1 MSVSR
6 PGRLRAPSHSV
17 IFGRRSEA
25 PLRRAPLV
33 AGAGRVWAQWV
44 PRGSGPVCWG
54 QLPWQEC
61 PGLGWGGRRLGPL
74 LSGGPGRGV
83 LHGGRGVLHGGRGGS
98 RAVRVPCPGGGR
110 GRCRQLGYQ
119 VSTRAPV
126 GPQVG
131 GRGGLS
137 GEGGGLLPGSVQCSL
152 CPLAAPQRVSVS
164 HSHGQQVG
172 ASSPVTSRTPSAG
185 LEPCQLHTC
194 FQFAR
199 VFALTFLTALVKE
212 RLSPRFL
219 SCVTSLRR

>member
-44 PRGSGPVCWG
+44 PRGSGPVCWW

-98 RAVRVPCPGGGR
+98 RAVRVTCPGGGR

-137 GEGGGLLPGSVQCSL
+137 GEGGGPAPRERPVLTLPAC
-152 CPLAAPQRVSVS
+152 
-164 HSHGQQVG
+164 
-172 ASSPVTSRTPSAG
+172 SSPTGQCLSQPRAAGGSFVTSHQPHAVSRTRALPAAHVF
-185 LEPCQLHTC
+185 PVCTC
-194 FQFAR
+194 VCTDVSNGFG
-199 VFALTFLTALVKE
+199 
-212 RLSPRFL
+212 
-219 SCVTSLRR
+219 